1 MNSNLFHRLMIHYGE
16 LSTKGKNRAQFIR
29 RLEHNIRHS
38 LKDFSISKITSVHD
52 HIYIDFDEEEGDKII
67 RRLQDV
73 SGIHAISPVMK
84 VNSDLDSI
92 EKIAL
97 EVAID
102 SQASTFKVQT
112 KRLDKAYPIHSETI
126 NRSVG
131 GFILENSSLRVDV
144 HDPDFIIRIQIL
156 SDGALILGKSVPGAG
171 GYPLGTGGK
180 ALLLLSGGIDSPV
193 AAYSLIRRGIEV
205 ECLHFAAPPYTQVGV
220 IDKLEDLLR
229 VLTRYQSKIR
239 LHIVSFTNL
248 QLSIYKYSNEGYP
261 ITVMRR
267 MMLRIA
273 ERFAAHKRIS
283 ALATGES
290 LGQVASQTL
299 KSLYVINNVTT
310 MPIIRPLA
318 VMDKLQIIEIAKK
331 IGTYEISIRPF
342 EDCCTIFAPKNPK
355 TMPHMYE
362 VRSIEEKWDFKSE
375 IDEIMKSITV
385 KEITEKSK
393 LDDIF

>member
-16 LSTKGKNRAQFIR
+16 LSTKGRNRDQFIR
-29 RLEHNIRHS
+29 RLEHNIRHA
-38 LKDFSISKITSVHD
+38 LKDFSISKITSSHD
-52 HIYIDFDEEEGDKII
+52 HIYIDFVKEEGDKII
-67 RRLQDV
+67 KRLQDV
-73 SGIHAISPVMK
+73 SGIHAISPVIK
-84 VNSDLDSI
+84 IASDLDSI
-92 EKIAL
+92 KKMAL
-97 EVAID
+97 EVALD

-112 KRLDKAYPIHSETI
+112 KRLDKAYPIHSDNI

-131 GFILENSSLRVDV
+131 GFILENSSLTVDV
-144 HDPDFIIRIQIL
+144 HSPDFIVRIQIL
-156 SDGALILGKSVPGAG
+156 NDGALVLGKSFAGAG

-229 VLTRYQSKIR
+229 VLTRYQSKIK
-239 LHIVSFTNL
+239 LYIVPFTNL
-248 QLSIYKYSNEGYP
+248 QLSIYKYSSEGYP

-318 VMDKLQIIEIAKK
+318 VMDKLQIIEVAKK

-362 VRSIEEKWDFKSE
+362 VRSIEEKWDFKAE

-385 KEITEKSK
+385 KEITEKSQ
-393 LDDIF
+393 LDAIF

>member
-1 MNSNLFHRLMIHYGE
+1 M
-16 LSTKGKNRAQFIR
+16 
-29 RLEHNIRHS
+29 HS
-38 LKDFSISKITSVHD
+38 
-52 HIYIDFDEEEGDKII
+52 
-67 RRLQDV
+67 
-73 SGIHAISPVMK
+73 
-84 VNSDLDSI
+84 
-92 EKIAL
+92 
-97 EVAID
+97 
-102 SQASTFKVQT
+102 
-112 KRLDKAYPIHSETI
+112 
-126 NRSVG
+126 
-131 GFILENSSLRVDV
+131 
-144 HDPDFIIRIQIL
+144 PDFIVRIQIL
-156 SDGALILGKSVPGAG
+156 NDGALVLGKSFAGAG

-229 VLTRYQSKIR
+229 VLTRYQSKIK
-239 LHIVSFTNL
+239 LYIVPFTNL
-248 QLSIYKYSNEGYP
+248 QLSIYKYSSEGYP

-318 VMDKLQIIEIAKK
+318 VMDKAFKLLKLRRRLALTKFLYDLSKIAVQSLLPK
-331 IGTYEISIRPF
+331 IQRQCRICMKCDRLRKNGTLKR
-342 EDCCTIFAPKNPK
+342 KL
-355 TMPHMYE
+355 
-362 VRSIEEKWDFKSE
+362 
-375 IDEIMKSITV
+375 MKS
-385 KEITEKSK
+385 
-393 LDDIF
+393 